1 MITAAPSPDI
11 CLSSNRLRP
20 CIHHSGMHVTS
31 IDLLYTDH
39 VSDLTFLHLE
49 RVGADLKIRQ
59 IFSMEG
65 KPRLLHADL
74 EDDRDI
80 REYADYPN

>member
-1 MITAAPSPDI
+1 
-11 CLSSNRLRP
+11 
-20 CIHHSGMHVTS
+20 MHVTS